1 MTAVRD
7 AAAAAV
13 SWGGRLG
20 NGASGGPSPLDDLLA
35 YLRANQARQQA
46 TAAQAQDA
54 QAGEGDESEGG
65 DDGEAAGSLGGG
77 GAVSG
82 IHGML
87 SGEEEEVDAAEVN
100 CAIAGITCVI
110 MLSTGTTAPH
120 TGGGLLNLAPFT
132 KMRSAR
138 WGGFWFHHFF
148 GLQLASPNSLPE
160 AP

>member
-1 MTAVRD
+1 M
-7 AAAAAV
+7 
-13 SWGGRLG
+13 
-20 NGASGGPSPLDDLLA
+20 
-35 YLRANQARQQA
+35 RANQARQQA

-110 MLSTGTTAPH
+110 MLSTGTTAPQKGWGVVELGALH
-120 TGGGLLNLAPFT
+120 EDAV
-132 KMRSAR
+132 SALG
-138 WGGFWFHHFF
+138 GGFWFHHFF

-160 AP
+160 APWI